1 MSYGLP
7 YISPKTLPVLAVLSL
22 AVPFLIIA
30 NVIFLV
36 YWLIRLK
43 KYLILSAVVLGIGL
57 LVSSPFYKLTEK
69 KNYLNNDLSVMSYN
83 VKMFNA
89 YNFSKDKTISEK
101 IENLISDKDPDVLAI
116 QEYFDATIK
125 LDFKHSYFVPR
136 GKRYGLSIFSKYP
149 IINKGSLDFKKT
161 GNNGMFVDIA
171 KDKDTV
177 RVYNLH
183 LQSLRLKPTKE
194 NFGEENPEKLLEKLE
209 LGFTKQADQ
218 AELFLEHEKQWKGK
232 KVVCGDFNNNAYSW
246 VYKQIA
252 ENKKDAFIEA
262 GSGTG
267 KTFDYLFPLRIDFIF
282 TDTSAEVNRFDV
294 FNKKYSDHFP
304 ILARVNWE

>member
-1 MSYGLP
+1 
-7 YISPKTLPVLAVLSL
+7 
-22 AVPFLIIA
+22 
-30 NVIFLV
+30 
-36 YWLIRLK
+36 
-43 KYLILSAVVLGIGL
+43 
-57 LVSSPFYKLTEK
+57 
-69 KNYLNNDLSVMSYN
+69 
-83 VKMFNA
+83 
-89 YNFSKDKTISEK
+89 
-101 IENLISDKDPDVLAI
+101 
-116 QEYFDATIK
+116 
-125 LDFKHSYFVPR
+125 
-136 GKRYGLSIFSKYP
+136 
-149 IINKGSLDFKKT
+149 
-161 GNNGMFVDIA
+161 MFVDIV
-171 KDKDTV
+171 KEKDTI

-218 AELFLEHEKQWKGK
+218 AELFLAHEKQWKGK